1 MSFIHFH
8 IHSRSSNVFHV
19 TSSSNGLLQ
28 LQREL
33 GPRVESTTRGPS
45 RQSGDR
51 SLAPDNAGDMI
62 GTSYWGIYWP
72 MISMR
77 CSIIITYYYWVLY
90 IILETYIHGY
100 IYMYTS
106 NNQRDHIPKQEGKME
121 KSCNHQYQVCLAVWR
136 IMLAMQHR
144 VQSKRGKSLQR
155 SLKRLDDHDWGCGSI
170 LSCQFWDVSD
180 DRRSGLQKNSS
191 GSRSPVCFWALQL
204 KMAKSK
210 QRMLTRLSWPC
221 FGCVLFHLGVLEG
234 C

>member
-100 IYMYTS
+100 IYIYVYIQQSTGSYSQTRGENGKELQPPVPSLPGRMTNHAGDAAQSPIQARKKSATKLVVQFFHVSFEMYLMIGGLDCK
-106 NNQRDHIPKQEGKME
+106 RI
-121 KSCNHQYQVCLAVWR
+121 AV
-136 IMLAMQHR
+136 AAA
-144 VQSKRGKSLQR
+144 
-155 SLKRLDDHDWGCGSI
+155 
-170 LSCQFWDVSD
+170 
-180 DRRSGLQKNSS
+180 
-191 GSRSPVCFWALQL
+191 ALFAFEL
-204 KMAKSK
+204 CS
-210 QRMLTRLSWPC
+210 
-221 FGCVLFHLGVLEG
+221 
-234 C
+234 

>member
-1 MSFIHFH
+1 
-8 IHSRSSNVFHV
+8 
-19 TSSSNGLLQ
+19 
-28 LQREL
+28 
-33 GPRVESTTRGPS
+33 
-45 RQSGDR
+45 
-51 SLAPDNAGDMI
+51 
-62 GTSYWGIYWP
+62 
-72 MISMR
+72 MR
-77 CSIIITYYYWVLY
+77 CSIILTYLTYYYWVLY
-90 IILETYIHGY
+90 IILETYY
-100 IYMYTS
+100 IYIQQSTGSYSQTRGE
-106 NNQRDHIPKQEGKME
+106 NGKE
-121 KSCNHQYQVCLAVWR
+121 LQHQYQVCLAVWR

-191 GSRSPVCFWALQL
+191 GSPVCFWALQL